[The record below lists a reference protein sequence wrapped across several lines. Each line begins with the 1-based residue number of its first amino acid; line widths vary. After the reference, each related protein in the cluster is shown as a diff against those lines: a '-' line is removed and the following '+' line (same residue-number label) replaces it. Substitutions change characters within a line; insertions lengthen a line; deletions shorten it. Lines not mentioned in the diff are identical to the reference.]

1 MLSVV
6 GGGRVAIAARALR
19 VPSPSDIAR
28 RLRAASRPLI
38 LGAASIAVA
47 GILSIASIARAGHAR
62 TWPGGVVRYYDATDM
77 HRTVAIAVARWNA
90 SGADVHLVPVASERA
105 AQLVVRVDD
114 PRLLAVCGADCLG
127 FSSAIGRPAH
137 GRSEILLAGPLS
149 TTARPLSVW
158 VAAHELGHVLGLH
171 HRRGRECSLMS
182 AHAFDTRCPPSL
194 NAADA
199 TPAELACVPA
209 PADVDVAV
217 GLYGGAPARRIARC
231 R

>member
-1 MLSVV
+1 
-6 GGGRVAIAARALR
+6 

-28 RLRAASRPLI
+28 RLRAASRP
-38 LGAASIAVA
+38 VA
-47 GILSIASIARAGHAR
+47 FGVAFVALVTVWSLASIARAGHAR
-62 TWPGGVVRYYDATDM
+62 TWPGGVVRYYDATGM
-77 HRTVAIAVARWNA
+77 GATVATAVARWNA
-90 SGADVHLVPVASERA
+90 SGADVHLRPVGSVRA
-105 AQLVVRVDD
+105 AQVVLRVDE
-114 PRLLAVCGADCLG
+114 PRLLRVCGADCLG
-127 FSSAIGRPAH
+127 FSSNIGRPAH
-137 GRSEILLAGPLS
+137 GRSQVLLSGTLS
-149 TTARPLSVW
+149 GTPRPLSVW

-171 HRRGRECSLMS
+171 HRRGSECSLMS

-194 NAADA
+194 AAADA